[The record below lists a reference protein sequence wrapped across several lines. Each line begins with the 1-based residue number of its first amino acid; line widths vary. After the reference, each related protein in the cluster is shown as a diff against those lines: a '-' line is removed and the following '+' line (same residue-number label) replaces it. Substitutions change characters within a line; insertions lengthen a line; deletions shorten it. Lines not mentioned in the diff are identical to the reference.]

1 MSITHVLLSLLARQP
16 MHGYELKSAFDEQ
29 FGSIWNLNF
38 GQVYPAL
45 EKLKDHRW
53 IRVSETV
60 HGRDKKVYAITDEG
74 LAELDRWLTGPPDPP
89 RMTREDIFMRLAVAA
104 SRGRETLTK
113 VIHQQR
119 RVHQTALAEFVRIR
133 SSLDARRD
141 AYARLICDAAILK
154 IEAELKWLDLAEE
167 QIPLLLDSARGEKG

>member
-53 IRVSETV
+53 IRESEVT

-74 LAELDRWLTGPPDPP
+74 LSELERWLTTPPDPP
-89 RMTREDIFMRLAVAA
+89 KITREDIYMRLAIAA
-104 SRGRETLTK
+104 TRGKDTLKK

-119 RVHQTALAEFVRIR
+119 RVHQAALAEWVGIQT
-133 SSLDARRD
+133 SLDARRD
-141 AYARLICDAAILK
+141 ACARLVCEAAILK
-154 IEAELKWLDLAEE
+154 IEAELKWLDRAEE
-167 QIPLLLDSARGEKG
+167 QIPLLLESARGEKG